1 MPTQLERQRRI
12 LELHRELAA
21 EGQADVDIAPK
32 VGVLLSVGYPRA
44 HIARMLGV
52 HARDMA
58 LPLER
63 LKRVAP
69 LLDRDDEL

>member
-1 MPTQLERQRRI
+1 VSVSSEHAFVRS
-12 LELHRELAA
+12 LHRALRADVSADVELALR
-21 EGQADVDIAPK
+21 
-32 VGVLLSVGYPRA
+32 VGVLVAAGYTRA
-44 HIARMLGV
+44 RIARMLGV

-69 LLDRDDEL
+69 LLDRDDDL